1 MELDNLLR
9 KFLLC
14 ALIYL
19 KTLAIQKSNP
29 FVSFETVAI
38 WFKIFKEQM
47 KQKIKHNFNRIIK
60 RNFWLISLALFPI
73 K

>member
-29 FVSFETVAI
+29 IVSFETVAI

-60 RNFWLISLALFPI
+60 RNFWLISLAL

>member
-14 ALIYL
+14 ALIYF

-29 FVSFETVAI
+29 IVSFETVAI

-47 KQKIKHNFNRIIK
+47 KHKIKHNFNRIIK

>member
-29 FVSFETVAI
+29 IVSFETVAI

>member
-19 KTLAIQKSNP
+19 KTLAVQKSNP
-29 FVSFETVAI
+29 IVSFETVAI

>member
-29 FVSFETVAI
+29 IVSFETVAI

-60 RNFWLISLALFPI
+60 RNFWLISLALFQI